1 MGKGSWR
8 KEGRRK
14 RSQGSL
20 KMIPKDFI
28 LLDCG
33 SRLMDMGTEDTGLV
47 MRARGSEFDSQ
58 NPQKNLCMLTGPYN
72 SRAHQVET
80 EGSVTLTG

>member
-1 MGKGSWR
+1 
-8 KEGRRK
+8 
-14 RSQGSL
+14 
-20 KMIPKDFI
+20 MIPKDFI

>member
-1 MGKGSWR
+1 
-8 KEGRRK
+8 
-14 RSQGSL
+14 
-20 KMIPKDFI
+20 MIPKDFI

-58 NPQKNLCMLTGPYN
+58 NPHGRGREKLSYDFCIYRMPRKYTQRWGKGG
-72 SRAHQVET
+72 RGREKEIHVHK
-80 EGSVTLTG
+80 